1 MTPSILLMALASI
14 AGSVALGEALLAA
27 TRSRDRDGG
36 RRARRG
42 TAARRRAG
50 TPVRRARWSLSVVA
64 DERTERLLDA
74 AGRRNVPDSSALAT
88 QRSVAAAIGGGWAFA
103 AAFVLVP
110 LGVAIGIGFAGAALG
125 RAVPVALLAR
135 AGKERTTTLRDDSPE
150 LLDLLAVAL
159 SCGLPIGA
167 ALAAVGAWG
176 KGPLAAAAAV
186 SARELDHG
194 AGIDPTL
201 ARLVR
206 EHPADEIDAAI
217 AILQRSRRHGTAAA
231 APMRALA
238 AAARQ
243 DRARRTMDH
252 AARAAPRVQLVAALL
267 LVPAALCVLASAM
280 VAGGLGSG

>member
-1 MTPSILLMALASI
+1 MTLSIVAMVLASV
-14 AGSVALGEALLAA
+14 AGGIALGETLVVA
-27 TRSRDRDGG
+27 TRSRGRG
-36 RRARRG
+36 RRSRRG
-42 TAARRRAG
+42 KRRRGAAAA
-50 TPVRRARWSLSVVA
+50 PVRRARWSLSVVA

-74 AGRRNVPDSSALAT
+74 AGRRDVPDSVALAT
-88 QRSVAAAIGGGWAFA
+88 QQSVAAAIGGGWAFA
-103 AAFVLVP
+103 ASLLLVP
-110 LGVAIGIGFAGAALG
+110 LGMAIGIGFAGAALG
-125 RAVPVALLAR
+125 RAVPLALLSR
-135 AGKERTTTLRDDSPE
+135 AGRQRTTTLRDDSPE

-159 SCGLPIGA
+159 GCGLPVGA

-176 KGPLAAAAAV
+176 KGPLATAAATA
-186 SARELDHG
+186 ARELDHG
-194 AGIDPTL
+194 AGVDPTL

-280 VAGGLGSG
+280 VAGGIGNG